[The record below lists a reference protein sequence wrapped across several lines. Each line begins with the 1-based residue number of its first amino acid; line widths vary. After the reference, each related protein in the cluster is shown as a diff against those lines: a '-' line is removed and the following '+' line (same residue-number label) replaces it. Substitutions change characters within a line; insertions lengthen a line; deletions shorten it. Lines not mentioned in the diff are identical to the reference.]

1 MRPPRLPQ
9 LTTRACRLAEPDNSL
24 RRWTGFL
31 DDLEGQLADQRAS
44 LSEENLVLGL
54 PQTAWQPPPELGAM
68 PESLATRVQRLLS
81 EIMDLGEQFADRRRE
96 TAGQLRAVGA
106 VPRDDVDTPVY
117 LDSVG

>member
-9 LTTRACRLAEPDNSL
+9 LTTRACRLAEPDNFL

-31 DDLEGQLADQRAS
+31 DGLEGQIVDQRDS

-54 PQTAWQPPPELGAM
+54 PQTSWQPPPDLGAM
-68 PESLATRVQRLLS
+68 PESLAPRVQLLLS
-81 EIMDLGEQFADRRRE
+81 EIMDLSEQFAHRRRK

-106 VPRDDVDTPVY
+106 VPRDDVGTPVY
-117 LDSVG
+117 LDSIG